1 MKIGKALRLARANR
15 GLRQAELAK
24 RLDVSANYISLL
36 ENDRRDPSWRFVC
49 RVADALDTPL
59 PVLVL
64 LAASGDGATSEPSA
78 PLGTE
83 LLRLIAAL
91 NR

>member
-1 MKIGKALRLARANR
+1 MKIGKAIRLARANR

-24 RLDVSANYISLL
+24 RLDVSPNYISLL
-36 ENDRRDPSWRFVC
+36 ENDHRDPSWRFVC
-49 RVADALDTPL
+49 RAADALDTPL
-59 PVLVL
+59 PVLIL
-64 LAASGDGATSEPSA
+64 LAADKPNEQKDSLS
-78 PLGTE
+78 LGTE